1 MVDVKIQ
8 ATLPECIPVYQSEGA
23 AGADLTAN
31 IPADAIMTI
40 EPGQRQIVPTG
51 VRVEIPDGYEIQ
63 IRSRSGLSWKNG
75 IVVTNSPATIDS
87 DFRGEICVILSNHG
101 KETFTIKKG
110 DRIAQMV
117 LAPVCRANF
126 ISVEKLSNTER
137 GTHGFGS
144 TGK

>member
-1 MVDVKIQ
+1 MVDVKIH

-51 VRVEIPDGYEIQ
+51 VRVEIPDGYMIQ
-63 IRSRSGLSWKNG
+63 VCSRSGLAWKHG
-75 IVVTNSPATIDS
+75 ISVANSPGICDC